1 MFKSLIIQKLESNF
15 GPRNYKQDWLLQ
27 AREKLSWVRDWVW
40 PNLTV
45 NHQVISGITE
55 TRANLLTRR
64 KFRGSSAKFNNGK
77 DRPGITANLESVCC
91 QTTGKQHQFVR
102 TWNLKNDWIIFRE
115 KSIKCSDAEV
125 CEYDFEKESSST
137 YHKEKLCARLNCELC
152 GIKFR

>member
-1 MFKSLIIQKLESNF
+1 MFKSLIKQKLESNF
-15 GPRNYKQDWLLQ
+15 GPRNYKQNWLLQ
-27 AREKLSWVRDWVW
+27 AREKLSWVRGWVW

-55 TRANLLTRR
+55 TRANLLARR

-77 DRPGITANLESVCC
+77 DRTGITANLESVCC

-102 TWNLKNDWIIFRE
+102 TRNLKNDWIIFRE
-115 KSIKCSDAEV
+115 KSIKCSDVEV
-125 CEYDFEKESSST
+125 CEHDFEKESSST
-137 YHKEKLCARLNCELC
+137 YHKEKLCARLKCELC

>member
-1 MFKSLIIQKLESNF
+1 MFKNLIKQKLESNF

-27 AREKLSWVRDWVW
+27 AREKLSWVRGWVW

-55 TRANLLTRR
+55 TRANLLARR

-77 DRPGITANLESVCC
+77 DRTGITANLESVCC

-102 TWNLKNDWIIFRE
+102 TRKFEEWLNYFQK
-115 KSIKCSDAEV
+115 KSIKCSDVEV
-125 CEYDFEKESSST
+125 CEHDFEKKVVLLT
-137 YHKEKLCARLNCELC
+137 TRKTLCKA
-152 GIKFR
+152 

>member
-1 MFKSLIIQKLESNF
+1 MFKSLIKQKLESNF

-27 AREKLSWVRDWVW
+27 AREKLSWVRGWVW

-55 TRANLLTRR
+55 TRANLLARR

-77 DRPGITANLESVCC
+77 DRSGITANLESVCC

-102 TWNLKNDWIIFRE
+102 TQKFEEWLNYFQRKIYKMFRCW
-115 KSIKCSDAEV
+115 SLWTW
-125 CEYDFEKESSST
+125 FRKESSST
-137 YHKEKLCARLNCELC
+137 YHKEKLCARLKCELC